1 MIFSKGFFLILLRV
15 VLIVIL
21 AFGIV
26 YTYNETDLKVTPY
39 MLGGL
44 LLIITIELTWRL
56 FQQERIWAQFL
67 NSIEFEDFNRAYQ
80 YKTNNKEL
88 RDAYGIISTRLEE
101 IKTDRAAEFRLLQT
115 VLKHIGVAVICFEKS
130 GKVLFANMSFN
141 QLLHI
146 DGVSDVKHLANHHRS
161 LYEVLIQSPSNS
173 TDWVIHGEDQQLAI
187 RVEEFKLKG
196 KPMKLASMTN
206 IKSALELQELASYQ
220 KLLRVMTHEIMN
232 STTPILSLV
241 RVVNHKLINGE
252 KLNELSEKDQRNTA
266 KSLTAI
272 EERTDGVLQFVNA
285 YKQINK
291 TLEPKCSAVNSKAL
305 VSNIVDLLT
314 FPDGLDFKV
323 KDEFQGE
330 LWIDKQLIAQVLI
343 NLVKNAVEALSNDEE
358 PMISLFIKQADAN
371 IEIIV
376 QDNGSGVSPDKVKE
390 IFVPFYTTKKSGS
403 GIGLALSKNIAI
415 AHGGSLVYIREN
427 DATNFKLLIPQKV

>member
-1 MIFSKGFFLILLRV
+1 MIFSKGFLLILLRV

-21 AFGIV
+21 AFAIV

-56 FQQERIWAQFL
+56 FQQERTWAQFL

-88 RDAYGIISTRLEE
+88 RDAYGIISARLEE

-130 GKVLFANMSFN
+130 GMVLFANMSFN
-141 QLLHI
+141 QLLNI
-146 DGVSDVKHLANHHRS
+146 EGVSDIKHLANHNES
-161 LYEVLIQSPSNS
+161 LYEALVNNSSNS
-173 TDWVIHGEDQQLAI
+173 TDWVIHGVDQQLAI

-196 KPMKLASMTN
+196 KSMKLASLTN

-241 RVVNHKLINGE
+241 RVVNHKLINDE

-266 KSLTAI
+266 KSLMAI

-291 TLEPKCSAVNSKAL
+291 PLEPKCSSVNSKDL
-305 VSNIVDLLT
+305 VSDIVDLLT
-314 FPDGLDFKV
+314 FPGELNFKV
-323 KDEFQGE
+323 KDEVQGE
-330 LWIDKQLIAQVLI
+330 LWIDKQLITQVLI
-343 NLVKNAVEALSNDEE
+343 NLIKNAAEALTNANE
-358 PMISLFIKQADAN
+358 PMISLFIKQAEAN
-371 IEIIV
+371 IEIVV
-376 QDNGSGVSPDKVKE
+376 QDNGSGVPLDKAKE
-390 IFVPFYTTKKSGS
+390 IFVPFYTTKKTGS
-403 GIGLALSKNIAI
+403 GIGLALSKNIAL
-415 AHGGSLVYIREN
+415 AHGGSLTYLREN
-427 DATNFKLLIPQKV
+427 DYTNFKLLFPQKV